1 MERCVVAPTLATI
14 DILDVAAHLA
24 FNAIAREGD
33 QKGDVIVFLPGLQEI
48 LQVQMLLKQRLPNL
62 TIWLLHSDIVGNEDE
77 TEIVLPD
84 SDNERVV
91 ALSTIIG
98 ARSIT
103 FDKMRYAIVH
113 PAIRVE
119 VLLSSGY
126 SGLCMEPLSS
136 ELEGNMCGR
145 VARLC
150 SGLATLL
157 YHPDDTALA
166 LSSMPPDFR
175 PQAMEDKTM
184 WVTLVVGSPS
194 RFYCVQHTC
203 RHLMKCGVPNIY
215 LLSTPGATEL
225 DQLNYDPK
233 KRVMMFW
240 YATVLPALLFLETH
254 HGIKRAFVVEDTC
267 LLAPGVTFQD
277 VDEATWSLFK
287 MSMRQH
293 GQKGRIPRH
302 ASLYATSFSILACL
316 VVCIPS
322 QGHG

>member
-1 MERCVVAPTLATI
+1 MLVLVRI
-14 DILDVAAHLA
+14 AHALYVLHCSNDLSLYTFRGVGIVRDGLPSSSAKNVTFCKLWYFCLTAKGRRA
-24 FNAIAREGD
+24 F
-33 QKGDVIVFLPGLQEI
+33 F
-48 LQVQMLLKQRLPNL
+48 
-62 TIWLLHSDIVGNEDE
+62 
-77 TEIVLPD
+77 VLP
-84 SDNERVV
+84 R
-91 ALSTIIG
+91 
-98 ARSIT
+98 
-103 FDKMRYAIVH
+103 MRYAIVH

-203 RHLMKCGVPNIY
+203 RHLKKSGVPNIY

-225 DQLNYDPK
+225 DQLNDDPK